1 MSRTFWVAVG
11 AVGGIYAYRRG
22 QRAVTDAKER
32 GFVGNVQAATDT
44 VTSVAQGASKL
55 VSIASG
61 QPRPVVVEYESLSQL
76 PSSVRVTPVRRTSLA
91 KQRFSVPTTAMR
103 LDALRSAPVIDVRE
117 APSRRAANTRV
128 G

>member
-22 QRAVTDAKER
+22 QRAVTDAKDR
-32 GFVGNVQAATDT
+32 GFVGNVQVAADT

-61 QPRPVVVEYESLSQL
+61 QHRPVVVEYESLSQL
-76 PSSVRVTPVRRTSLA
+76 PPSVAVTPVRRTSLT
-91 KQRFSVPTTAMR
+91 KKRVSVPTTAMR
-103 LDALRSAPVIDVRE
+103 LEALRSAPVIDVRE
-117 APSRRAANTRV
+117 ARSRRDAQTKA

>member
-1 MSRTFWVAVG
+1 MSRTFWVTVG

-22 QRAVTDAKER
+22 QRTVADAKER
-32 GFVGNVQAATDT
+32 GFVGNVQFAADT

-61 QPRPVVVEYESLSQL
+61 QSRPVVVEYEALSQL
-76 PSSVRVTPVRRTSLA
+76 PPTVQVTPVRRTSLT
-91 KQRFSVPTTAMR
+91 KQRVSFPTTAMR

-117 APSRRAANTRV
+117 APSRRAANTKA